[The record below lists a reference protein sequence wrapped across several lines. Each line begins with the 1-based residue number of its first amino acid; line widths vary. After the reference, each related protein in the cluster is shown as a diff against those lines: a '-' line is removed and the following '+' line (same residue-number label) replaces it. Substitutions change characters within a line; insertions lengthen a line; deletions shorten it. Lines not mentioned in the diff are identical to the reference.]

1 MKVGITY
8 DLQEYYLSH
17 GMSEEDAAEFD
28 RPDTIEGIENAVK
41 TLGYETDRIGNIF
54 ELTGRLAAGDR
65 WDMVFNITEGVRGFG
80 REAQVPALLDAYG
93 IPYTFSDPLVLSLT
107 LHKGMTKHVIR
118 DIGVPTPDFQVIN
131 GLKDLEKCRMTFP
144 LFAKPVAEGT
154 GKGIGSD
161 SKIRDRKDLYEACK
175 WILDTFKQPVIL
187 EAFLPGR
194 EFTVGITGTGEKA
207 LSTGVMEVLLQ
218 KGADPDSYSYANKK
232 HYETRVQY
240 RLANDPE
247 ASMAAETALAAWRGL
262 GCRDGGRVDL
272 RSDEKG
278 IPNFLEVN
286 PLAGLNPEIS
296 DLPILCGLNGI
307 DYQELIKRIMDSA
320 LERINNTPSIKN
332 TDRQ

>member
-8 DLQEYYLSH
+8 DLQEYYINH

-28 RPDTIEGIENAVK
+28 RPDTIEGIENAVRN
-41 TLGYETDRIGNIF
+41 LGFETDRIGNIF
-54 ELTGRLAAGDR
+54 ELTQRFAAGDR
-65 WDMVFNITEGVRGFG
+65 WDMVFNIAEGVRGFG
-80 REAQVPALLDAYG
+80 REAQVPALLDAYS

-131 GLKDLEKCRMTFP
+131 CMKDLDKCAMPFP

-161 SKIRDRKDLYEACK
+161 SKIRDRKGLIEACR
-175 WILDTFKQPVIL
+175 WILDTFKQPAIL
-187 EAFLPGR
+187 ESFLPGR

-207 LSTGVMEVLLQ
+207 VSTGVMEVLLQ

-240 RLANDPE
+240 RLSSDPE
-247 ASMAAETALAAWRGL
+247 ALKAAETALDAWRGL
-262 GCRDGGRVDL
+262 GCRDGGRIDL
-272 RSDEKG
+272 RSDENG
-278 IPNFLEVN
+278 VPNFLEVN

-307 DYQELIKRIMDSA
+307 SYQELIKRIMDSA
-320 LERINNTPSIKN
+320 MERIDNMFPGT
-332 TDRQ
+332 TD